1 MPKRTDTVAF
11 MDRERRGAEL
21 RFSGRPGRG
30 KAFPVRYMNNYFER
44 GERFYRIAP
53 AEPAADAKRVFLIH
67 GWGVRAVSMEPLGRA
82 LAAHGCIAYNYDYP
96 TSKKRIAA
104 HAAVF
109 LERWRALLTAERIGG
124 PVFFVT
130 HSMGGLVLRVAMA
143 AMTAAEC
150 RWIAGVVMLG
160 PPNQG
165 SGWAHFGRGPIRWVN
180 ASLSDML
187 PGEASFLQTIPPPPV
202 LPPVLIVA
210 GDHDEKVALRR
221 TPLPE
226 GQPYGRKIVS
236 STHFGLRD
244 PRRVLPEILAFLAD
258 VGG

>member
-1 MPKRTDTVAF
+1 MPKGTHTGDVMTHKG
-11 MDRERRGAEL
+11 EGAKL

-30 KAFPVRYMNNYFER
+30 KAFPIRYMNNYFER
-44 GERFYRIAP
+44 GERFFRIAP
-53 AEPAADAKRVFLIH
+53 AEPAADAKIVFLLH

-82 LAAHGCIAYNYDYP
+82 LAAHGCIVYNYDYP

-109 LERWRALLTAERIGG
+109 LERWRALLTAERIGK

-130 HSMGGLVLRVAMA
+130 HSMGGLVLRMAMA

-150 RWIAGVVMLG
+150 RGIAGLVMLG

-165 SGWAHFGRGPIRWVN
+165 SGWAHFGRGPVRHLN

-187 PGEASFLQTIPPPPV
+187 PGE
-202 LPPVLIVA
+202 
-210 GDHDEKVALRR
+210 D
-221 TPLPE
+221 
-226 GQPYGRKIVS
+226 
-236 STHFGLRD
+236 
-244 PRRVLPEILAFLAD
+244 
-258 VGG
+258 

>member
-1 MPKRTDTVAF
+1 MTHKG
-11 MDRERRGAEL
+11 EGAKL

-30 KAFPVRYMNNYFER
+30 KAFPIRYMNNYFER
-44 GERFYRIAP
+44 GERFFRIAP
-53 AEPAADAKRVFLIH
+53 AEPAADAKIVFLLH

-82 LAAHGCIAYNYDYP
+82 LAAHGCIVYNYDYP

-109 LERWRALLTAERIGG
+109 LERWRAQLAAERIGK

-130 HSMGGLVLRVAMA
+130 HSMGGLVLRTTMA

-150 RWIAGVVMLG
+150 RRIAGLVMLG

-165 SGWAHFGRGPIRWVN
+165 SGWAHFGRGPVRHLN

-187 PGEASFLQTIPPPPV
+187 PGEDSFLQTIPPPPV

-221 TPLPE
+221 TPLPA
-226 GQPYGRKIVS
+226 GQPYERKIVS

-244 PRRVLPEILAFLAD
+244 PRRVMPEILAFLAEI
-258 VGG
+258 GG